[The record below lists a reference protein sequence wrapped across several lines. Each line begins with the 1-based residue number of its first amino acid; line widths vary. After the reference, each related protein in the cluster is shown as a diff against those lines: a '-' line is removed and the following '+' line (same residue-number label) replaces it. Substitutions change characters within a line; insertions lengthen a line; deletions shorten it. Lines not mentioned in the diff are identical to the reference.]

1 MRPLTLPAP
10 VLPSLT
16 RFLVLGAL
24 FWPHS
29 AGANCLW
36 NSPTNVFA
44 LTGGVCQVSASD
56 ASFTAGSTSPII
68 GSTDLL
74 AYTGFAFFAYGGGLI
89 SVTGSNVSITSAAGL
104 TGAYG
109 VYSLGT
115 SSLVTFSNPTSAIAA
130 IDRVTT
136 TGQSAFGLYAAGGGT
151 IVSTAPMAVT
161 TSGNGASG
169 VVADVAGY
177 GAPGVPLY
185 VPPNPGSVT
194 LSGGGSVATSG
205 ASAFGLYAAG
215 AGSTINAANM
225 AVTTAGAGSIGLY
238 ASRGGVLNASG
249 TTTVTT
255 SGGVSAATGLG
266 AYGVNADGAG
276 SAVNLAAAT
285 VKTSG
290 AGAYGLLA
298 SDAANSG
305 AAGSITA
312 TGPLNVQTTNPAA
325 TAVGLQGPGASIL
338 ATGGGTIA
346 SAGGAIAFLGGTNQI
361 ATFDNFTIASQ
372 GGDLIFADPSVA
384 TVNFNGA
391 TANAGTNNLLD
402 AAGGSF
408 VTLNAAASTL
418 TGAIQTDAASTST
431 VNLTNG
437 STWTMTGSSVVSNL
451 AVAEQLCGVC
461 AARRRRRFQDPDAR
475 TTTSDRAGS

>member
-115 SSLVTFSNPTSAIAA
+115 SSLVTFSNPTSGVAA

-205 ASAFGLYAAG
+205 ASAFGTLAAG
-215 AGSTINAANM
+215 AGSAINAANM

-255 SGGVSAATGLG
+255 SGGVSAATG
-266 AYGVNADGAG
+266 
-276 SAVNLAAAT
+276 SALRRQC
-285 VKTSG
+285 G
-290 AGAYGLLA
+290 RRR
-298 SDAANSG
+298 
-305 AAGSITA
+305 
-312 TGPLNVQTTNPAA
+312 
-325 TAVGLQGPGASIL
+325 
-338 ATGGGTIA
+338 
-346 SAGGAIAFLGGTNQI
+346 LGGQSRRR
-361 ATFDNFTIASQ
+361 DRQ
-372 GGDLIFADPSVA
+372 DL
-384 TVNFNGA
+384 
-391 TANAGTNNLLD
+391 
-402 AAGGSF
+402 
-408 VTLNAAASTL
+408 
-418 TGAIQTDAASTST
+418 
-431 VNLTNG
+431 
-437 STWTMTGSSVVSNL
+437 
-451 AVAEQLCGVC
+451 
-461 AARRRRRFQDPDAR
+461 RRRRLRTSGERCGQQRRRRLDYGHRSAQRHRPPTRPPPRSGFRAPAPRSWRPGAERSLRRAAR
-475 TTTSDRAGS
+475 SRSSAGRTRPRRSTISPSPARAAISSSPTRPWRRSISMA

>member
-1 MRPLTLPAP
+1 
-10 VLPSLT
+10 
-16 RFLVLGAL
+16 
-24 FWPHS
+24 
-29 AGANCLW
+29 
-36 NSPTNVFA
+36 
-44 LTGGVCQVSASD
+44 
-56 ASFTAGSTSPII
+56 
-68 GSTDLL
+68 
-74 AYTGFAFFAYGGGLI
+74 
-89 SVTGSNVSITSAAGL
+89 
-104 TGAYG
+104 
-109 VYSLGT
+109 
-115 SSLVTFSNPTSAIAA
+115 
-130 IDRVTT
+130 
-136 TGQSAFGLYAAGGGT
+136 
-151 IVSTAPMAVT
+151 
-161 TSGNGASG
+161 
-169 VVADVAGY
+169 
-177 GAPGVPLY
+177 
-185 VPPNPGSVT
+185 
-194 LSGGGSVATSG
+194 
-205 ASAFGLYAAG
+205 
-215 AGSTINAANM
+215 M

-255 SGGVSAATGLG
+255 LGGVSAATGLG

-346 SAGGAIAFLGGTNQI
+346 AAGGAIAFLGGTNQI
-361 ATFDNFTIASQ
+361 ATFDDFTIASQ

-384 TVNFNGA
+384 TVNFNGV

-418 TGAIQTDAASTST
+418 TGAIKTDAASTST

-437 STWTMTGSSVVSNL
+437 STWMMTGSSVVSNL
-451 AVAEQLCGVC
+451 AVSASYVMFAPP
-461 AARRRRRFQDPDAR
+461 AAGGGFKTLTLGNYVGSGGFVTVNAVLGGTGAGSDEIVINGGKAMGSTLLTIRNIGSGGAQTTGAGIPVIVAVNGGTIAPTRSPSQTRRSPAATATRSKRPGGTFISSPPRPRRRPRSPARSPASRGRSNSRSSPAACSARSFWARPSRSTARIAALASGRSDPTRSAR
-475 TTTSDRAGS
+475 TAAPA

>member
-177 GAPGVPLY
+177 GAPASPFMSPLT
-185 VPPNPGSVT
+185 PAASRFPAAARSRRLARAPSDST
-194 LSGGGSVATSG
+194 RPAT
-205 ASAFGLYAAG
+205 
-215 AGSTINAANM
+215 GSTINAANM

-255 SGGVSAATGLG
+255 LGGVSAATGLG

-346 SAGGAIAFLGGTNQI
+346 AAGGAIAFLGGTNQI
-361 ATFDNFTIASQ
+361 ATFDDFTIASQ

-384 TVNFNGA
+384 TVNFNGV

-418 TGAIQTDAASTST
+418 TGAIKTDAASTST

-437 STWTMTGSSVVSNL
+437 STWMMTGSSVVSNL
-451 AVAEQLCGVC
+451 AVSASYVVFRRPPP
-461 AARRRRRFQDPDAR
+461 AAVSRP
-475 TTTSDRAGS
+475 